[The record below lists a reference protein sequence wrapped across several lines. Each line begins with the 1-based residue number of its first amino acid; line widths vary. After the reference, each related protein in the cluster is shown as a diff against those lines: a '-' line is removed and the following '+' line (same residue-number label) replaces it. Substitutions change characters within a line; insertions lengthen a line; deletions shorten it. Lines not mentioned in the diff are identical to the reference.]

1 MSSLLGALCSTD
13 LREEGVR
20 KMAGDAAR
28 DAVAAKAIAEASKG
42 GNPHAKQFVK
52 EATSRIVEAKVRQ
65 DRAGEIRKKS
75 AKASV
80 SGAHKLAV
88 LGSDVAATEDS
99 VAASLEGSVV
109 DAVRASYGGSP
120 FYMSPRESQLWR
132 QSDVLQSSTS
142 ASVEKA
148 FSNLLDKAM
157 SESYNYGEDSSDEEF
172 GAEED
177 SAFDRLGLAA
187 EVFGGHLPAVL
198 GAASIGAMKDTFKAS
213 REKLQ
218 KRLEKRQA
226 ALKKL
231 QESAESGKKV
241 VGLKSRV
248 AMLKKS
254 IAKTKAKLK
263 KLDAAETKVKAAE
276 ASSVDVSSAE
286 AEAKAE
292 LMELEGEDEELEPF
306 EFEDSEEGDEALAAE
321 VLGADEDDDGDDS
334 VGFHP
339 RPWRGRGWS
348 GRPWA
353 RRRGWGWGGPGPW
366 VEAVPVPVYVDASDY
381 DDDDEDADIV
391 SEVMGADEEDS
402 YGGGAQPVSNLTED
416 TFVAFFDRRA
426 SELSDAYGA
435 EVSYGAGS
443 QPISSV
449 VEIYGN
455 DDAFGGVIDSVLDF
469 FSDMFQTTKAATKK
483 ATRGL
488 RRKPTLATPL
498 AAPASAVQVKDGPYT
513 YQKDVDGSIVIVA
526 GPSGVGK
533 RFMPGSQTYAALDA
547 AVKREVD
554 AGRSMSASS
563 TAMVPVR
570 AASSSSADKSRQIT
584 AISMNPSIPAAQKR
598 EMIERIKM
606 SGDDSDD
613 DFGEDDDDDLPEDD
627 SDLVAEMGV

>member
-1 MSSLLGALCSTD
+1 
-13 LREEGVR
+13 
-20 KMAGDAAR
+20 
-28 DAVAAKAIAEASKG
+28 
-42 GNPHAKQFVK
+42 
-52 EATSRIVEAKVRQ
+52 
-65 DRAGEIRKKS
+65 
-75 AKASV
+75 
-80 SGAHKLAV
+80 
-88 LGSDVAATEDS
+88 
-99 VAASLEGSVV
+99 
-109 DAVRASYGGSP
+109 
-120 FYMSPRESQLWR
+120 
-132 QSDVLQSSTS
+132 
-142 ASVEKA
+142 
-148 FSNLLDKAM
+148 
-157 SESYNYGEDSSDEEF
+157 
-172 GAEED
+172 
-177 SAFDRLGLAA
+177 
-187 EVFGGHLPAVL
+187 
-198 GAASIGAMKDTFKAS
+198 
-213 REKLQ
+213 
-218 KRLEKRQA
+218 
-226 ALKKL
+226 
-231 QESAESGKKV
+231 
-241 VGLKSRV
+241 
-248 AMLKKS
+248 
-254 IAKTKAKLK
+254 
-263 KLDAAETKVKAAE
+263 
-276 ASSVDVSSAE
+276 
-286 AEAKAE
+286 
-292 LMELEGEDEELEPF
+292 
-306 EFEDSEEGDEALAAE
+306 
-321 VLGADEDDDGDDS
+321 
-334 VGFHP
+334 
-339 RPWRGRGWS
+339 
-348 GRPWA
+348 
-353 RRRGWGWGGPGPW
+353 